1 MQVVSN
7 EHCAV
12 VNGPCILKT
21 LGSNI
26 AAGWVVARQVSLCR
40 IPLYIHLRQP
50 LHAPL
55 VPRKHSVRR
64 VPQQAVCTLPT
75 VVLLART
82 PLAKPRALLAS
93 KESTMRTR
101 VRINVLDVLRVNFH
115 LPWVKASVL
124 RAPLGGR
131 TKNWKIH
138 NAFRISQPVA

>member
-55 VPRKHSVRR
+55 VPPKHSVRR

-75 VVLLART
+75 VVLLVRT
-82 PLAKPRALLAS
+82 PLTKPRVLLARRG
-93 KESTMRTR
+93 STMETQ
-101 VRINVLDVLRVNFH
+101 VRLNALDVLRVNFH
-115 LPWVKASVL
+115 LQLVKACVH
-124 RAPLGGR
+124 RAHLGGR
-131 TKNWKIH
+131 TENWKMYT
-138 NAFRISQPVA
+138 AFRIHPVS